1 MSITNWLVG
10 FKTVIVLSLSDFTTN
25 SPSEFS
31 KSVGL
36 AKLAYCNDN
45 EIGLAKVILY
55 SIEFP
60 TPIGTSLIK
69 SPLFFG
75 TIVAEFVKG

>member
-36 AKLAYCNDN
+36 AELAYCNDN

-55 SIEFP
+55 SIEFLP
-60 TPIGTSLIK
+60 QLGLH
-69 SPLFFG
+69 L
-75 TIVAEFVKG
+75 